1 MSGPVPSPSM
11 NGMIGWSGTIHWPS
25 RWSIL
30 RPATCVGMAPSLPQK
45 GPDGTAAACMGN
57 RPMRIAHSGL
67 ILMLVTLTS
76 GGCFG
81 GTGSGL
87 VGTSGGDGGTGN
99 GAAVL
104 AFFVQPNTA
113 NVRQVISPP
122 VEVVVR
128 DSLGSIDSAF
138 TATITIELGSN
149 STGDRKS
156 TRLNSS
162 HVEISYA
169 GF

>member
-1 MSGPVPSPSM
+1 
-11 NGMIGWSGTIHWPS
+11 
-25 RWSIL
+25 
-30 RPATCVGMAPSLPQK
+30 
-45 GPDGTAAACMGN
+45 
-57 RPMRIAHSGL
+57 MRIAHAVL
-67 ILMLVTLTS
+67 ILTLVTLMS

-104 AFFVQPNTA
+104 DFFVQPNGA

-128 DSLGSIDSAF
+128 DSLGGIDSAF
-138 TATITIELGSN
+138 TATITIELASN
-149 STGDRKS
+149 STGAALSGS
-156 TRLNSS
+156 TSVRPTNGIATFSNLSVS
-162 HVEISYA
+162 EAGTYTLQAASGAASVTSGAFTISTVTA
-169 GF
+169 P

>member
-1 MSGPVPSPSM
+1 
-11 NGMIGWSGTIHWPS
+11 
-25 RWSIL
+25 
-30 RPATCVGMAPSLPQK
+30 
-45 GPDGTAAACMGN
+45 
-57 RPMRIAHSGL
+57 
-67 ILMLVTLTS
+67 MLVTLTS

-149 STGDRKS
+149 STGAALSGTTSVRPTNGIATFSNLAVSEAGAYTLQAASGAASVTSGAFTVS
-156 TRLNSS
+156 TVTAPSRANDQ
-162 HVEISYA
+162 
-169 GF
+169 

>member
-1 MSGPVPSPSM
+1 
-11 NGMIGWSGTIHWPS
+11 
-25 RWSIL
+25 
-30 RPATCVGMAPSLPQK
+30 
-45 GPDGTAAACMGN
+45 MGSE
-57 RPMRIAHSGL
+57 PMRIAHAVL
-67 ILMLVTLTS
+67 ILTLTS

-104 AFFVQPNTA
+104 DFFVQPNTA
-113 NVRQVISPP
+113 NVGQVISPP

-138 TATITIELGSN
+138 TATITIELASN
-149 STGDRKS
+149 STGAALSGTTSVRPTNGIATFSNLAVSEAGTYTLQAASGTASVTSGAFTIS
-156 TRLNSS
+156 TVTAPSQSR
-162 HVEISYA
+162 
-169 GF
+169 

>member
-1 MSGPVPSPSM
+1 
-11 NGMIGWSGTIHWPS
+11 
-25 RWSIL
+25 
-30 RPATCVGMAPSLPQK
+30 
-45 GPDGTAAACMGN
+45 
-57 RPMRIAHSGL
+57 MRIPHANL
-67 ILMLVTLTS
+67 IGALLLVVA

-87 VGTSGGDGGTGN
+87 VGTSGGDGGTGK
-99 GAAVL
+99 GGAVL
-104 AFFVQPNTA
+104 DFFVQPNTA

-149 STGDRKS
+149 STGAALSGTTSVRPTNGIATFS
-156 TRLNSS
+156 NLSVSEAGTYTLQAASGAASVTSS
-162 HVEISYA
+162 AFTITTATEP
-169 GF
+169 

>member
-1 MSGPVPSPSM
+1 
-11 NGMIGWSGTIHWPS
+11 
-25 RWSIL
+25 
-30 RPATCVGMAPSLPQK
+30 
-45 GPDGTAAACMGN
+45 MGN

-138 TATITIELGSN
+138 TATITIELASN
-149 STGDRKS
+149 STGAALSGTTSGRPTNGIATFSNLAVSEAGTYTLQAASGAASVTSGAFTIS
-156 TRLNSS
+156 T
-162 HVEISYA
+162 VTA
-169 GF
+169 P

>member
-1 MSGPVPSPSM
+1 
-11 NGMIGWSGTIHWPS
+11 
-25 RWSIL
+25 
-30 RPATCVGMAPSLPQK
+30 
-45 GPDGTAAACMGN
+45 
-57 RPMRIAHSGL
+57 MRIPHANVLGAV
-67 ILMLVTLTS
+67 LVVGA

-104 AFFVQPNTA
+104 DFFVQPNTA

-149 STGDRKS
+149 STGAALSGTTSVRPTNGIATFS
-156 TRLNSS
+156 NLAVSEAGTYTLQAASGAVSVTSS
-162 HVEISYA
+162 AFTITTATEP
-169 GF
+169 

>member
-1 MSGPVPSPSM
+1 
-11 NGMIGWSGTIHWPS
+11 
-25 RWSIL
+25 
-30 RPATCVGMAPSLPQK
+30 
-45 GPDGTAAACMGN
+45 
-57 RPMRIAHSGL
+57 MRIPHANL
-67 ILMLVTLTS
+67 IGALLLVVA

-104 AFFVQPNTA
+104 AFFVQPSTA

-122 VEVVVR
+122 VEVLVR

-138 TATITIELGSN
+138 TASITIDLASN
-149 STGDRKS
+149 STGAALGGTTTVRPTNGIATFS
-156 TRLNSS
+156 NLSVNA
-162 HVEISYA
+162 A
-169 GF
+169 GTYTLQASADGATGVTSGAFTITTATEP

>member
-1 MSGPVPSPSM
+1 
-11 NGMIGWSGTIHWPS
+11 
-25 RWSIL
+25 
-30 RPATCVGMAPSLPQK
+30 
-45 GPDGTAAACMGN
+45 
-57 RPMRIAHSGL
+57 MRIAHAAL
-67 ILMLVTLTS
+67 ILTLVTLTS

-104 AFFVQPNTA
+104 DFFVQPNTA

-149 STGDRKS
+149 STGAALSGTTSVRPTNGIATFSNLSVSEAGTYTLQAASGAASVTSGAFTIS
-156 TRLNSS
+156 TVNAPSQSR
-162 HVEISYA
+162 
-169 GF
+169 